1 MTEQGAG
8 VHRSCYLR
16 LTKQGPET
24 APKVHC
30 FCSASLHVT
39 GKDKDKDKDKEGNKT
54 NVDLEHTKY

>member
-24 APKVHC
+24 PCPPRFIV
-30 FCSASLHVT
+30 FSLHHCMRL
-39 GKDKDKDKDKEGNKT
+39 GKTIDKEGNKI
-54 NVDLEHTKY
+54 NFDFEHTEI